1 MGVRATCTHKTTESG
16 DTIRVDLISSTYSGS
31 AREVKGTGRSWM
43 RFTHDQLDYSNV
55 FSTQVQRGRLEFS
68 FYVQDATD
76 KGVIDDVLS
85 TAQGEYTMAYYR
97 NGTLQWIGEVM
108 MDQLGAISVAESYP
122 YAVTLVARDF
132 VPLEGQLFPLEDNR
146 QLLSTVLG
154 RLLSAT
160 GYDLPIWT
168 HTSWTETNINSSNDF
183 LRQLYVDT
191 RNLRDFSKD
200 GDLQITYLEAL
211 ERIVAPFKAVL
222 KQANGVFVFDQL
234 SAYETP
240 SSVLRTIYD
249 KDGAFVSQSNV
260 NTTVAANSS
269 VTVVRG
275 SIDEVKP
282 GYKRA
287 TVTYAH
293 RTPQGDIP
301 FLPRIVI
308 TEATPGDV
316 AQSEFVES
324 GKQLTLTGRAGANY
338 STAIANA
345 FRPEARIQIQLGSN
359 YWNNALQTW
368 QATPVES
375 TFVMSG
381 NVLSNPL
388 TGEIAQDT
396 FSTDINITTA
406 ATPTSGT
413 LTITLKKAVNPPGA
427 TSETV
432 YLDMDFIILEND
444 QDKSSTAISYT
455 TEQALSFTQNYNGQS
470 YYFGDGPTIRS
481 ASALRYSTTV
491 THLTT
496 SWTRRGESDNFE
508 FHEIALKEIMD
519 HYRGYGRVGSYTIKL
534 GNYNSIN
541 VLTYET
547 RALFYVGGTF
557 DGYTGWWSPI
567 VFQLALVTG
576 FDQLVVGY
584 VAGPSLITSTTLT
597 AVSLATNNSIEAN
610 ANYVFRLATQVSGTV
625 TSISLEPQNI
635 EYPLLKKD
643 TQIRVVHPVTLE
655 QYTFTLDQDMI
666 AGSLNVA
673 VVSTQVDDPLP
684 RGSYIYTNPGDGAAA
699 LIIGRDSIRLI
710 AETTS
715 IGVTTQQSLGPVTSI
730 QVVLNTRV
738 RAGDDL
744 FLVRTLD
751 ATKRAFTVGQ
761 TAGPGLVTLQLDQST
776 VFDAPAGSYIT
787 GNNAQYEAFLQVTP
801 SGVLAKA
808 EAIGLQ
814 NGFAILSAPVGAGTP
829 TNGIPVTSV
838 RTLTLKDAMQIGI
851 QDKAGNTEFFQVDGD
866 QNLTNATTTVAV
878 VNKTPSISVG
888 AGASVFQPQWNQTAI
903 LSVQAGEIAT
913 RVTETQVQA
922 LIDEN
927 LGGLLPAENWLF
939 EGTDEGFTTNNVTL
953 TTDTTYIEY
962 LATGSTPY
970 IQKTGLSIDADD
982 NPVVTIRVQRV
993 AGTNWGGAFGWTT
1006 DGSTYFT
1013 QTFVEPTGVDLD
1025 FQFATVDL
1033 TSNTDY
1039 TGTITGVRLFLG
1051 EANLDEFYIDQFI
1064 IGKFNP
1070 QTEILAD
1077 LSSRLTVAEAGLTN
1091 TANEFTTYTQ
1101 NAVLTNASAVVAV
1114 GRNQTTT
1121 YDTVAITDTRG
1132 GFTVKD
1138 GQDFYL
1144 VNVDGTFQAVKIR
1157 DDQTVT
1163 NVTTPTT
1170 YTLKI
1175 QSITFS
1181 TTIAVG
1187 AMLYESAWTQSTRIS
1202 QSAGQIVLKAI
1213 ESSPGQGYVDSVAL
1227 VQLTA
1232 SVGSG
1237 SSVKIKGDLI
1247 ELNNIQIIRDTG
1259 SGLIQT
1265 QNFVAGTSGW
1275 RIRGTG
1281 DAEFNNVTVRGSV
1294 FVTGGD
1300 AATQTF
1306 ANTAANT
1313 AESNA
1318 ISASKAALNV
1328 TIRANSAPATRPD
1341 TTAIRAGDVWIN
1353 TASGQG
1359 NLPHTYDGTT
1369 PYNVNGWIRMYTV
1382 IDGGNITTGTLRA
1395 DLVTIQS
1402 TASNPNVVLDS
1413 TGITLRQ
1420 IDATN
1425 DTEVSRSI
1433 HWINATD
1440 AGTIANQARLI
1451 SYASGSNIAIDAAG
1465 TGNAKDFRFSV
1476 RRNISGTR
1484 DFDIG
1489 ISGNNGAFN
1498 NNSLVGDTVIVAQGK
1513 ILIQGSSATTIVG
1526 LVVNNGRVGV
1536 GNLGTDA
1543 SYKFNVTGNSL
1554 FTGTITST
1562 GNFSTTGNVTGND
1575 ILANGV
1581 VGTAR
1586 VQTVDARFF
1595 SAASSFA
1602 NYAQVEYN
1610 GTGNRTYTIP
1620 FVAASNFVMSE
1631 GNQTINGAK
1640 TFGSAITSPS
1650 IILGSQTAKATIAY
1664 TTNTARTY
1672 TIPNVAASDF
1682 VMTAGAQ
1689 TIGGVK
1695 AFSSRIDA
1703 QSDIRLLD
1711 AGAQQLNLS
1720 GTGSSVT
1727 ANRTYTF
1734 PDASGEFVITAGSQ
1748 IITGTKT
1755 FAHDRLQ
1762 VRNTGADGVATLRYG
1777 TASANRTY
1785 TFSGA
1790 NGTVWTDGNLPIS
1803 NAGPGSNTPTTR
1815 LIITLNGVQYRFDVQ
1830 QL

>member
-1 MGVRATCTHKTTESG
+1 MGVRAQVFQKSIETG
-16 DTIRVDLISSTYSGS
+16 DSYRIDLVSATYSGS
-31 AREVKGTGRSWM
+31 ILEMKGMGDVALLSYDNLDAANIFQTPIQSSGL
-43 RFTHDQLDYSNV
+43 QL
-55 FSTQVQRGRLEFS
+55 TLAVQS
-68 FYVQDATD
+68 DTD
-76 KGVIDDVLS
+76 KAVIDELFIGSEADYTIKVYKNTVLWW
-85 TAQGEYTMAYYR
+85 T
-97 NGTLQWIGEVM
+97 GTVVM
-108 MDQLGAISVAESYP
+108 DLSSYEDGQSYP
-122 YAVTLVARDF
+122 YSATIQAKDLRNLDSTLY
-132 VPLEGQLFPLEDNR
+132 PLESNR
-146 QLLSTVLG
+146 ELVITTLA
-154 RLLSAT
+154 RLLNGSGAN
-160 GYDLPIWT
+160 LPIKT
-168 HTSWTETNINSSNDF
+168 ATSWITANANSSNDF
-183 LRQLYVDT
+183 LRQVYNDT
-191 RNLRDFSKD
+191 RALRQFGKD
-200 GDLQITYLEAL
+200 NDLQITYKTAL
-211 ERIVAPFKAVL
+211 EWILTSHKCFVR
-222 KQANGVFVFDQL
+222 QANGVWWIYQL
-234 SAYETP
+234 SAWATP
-240 SSVLRTIYD
+240 TSVLVTNYNDSGVFQSQANENLTI
-249 KDGAFVSQSNV
+249 
-260 NTTVAANSS
+260 AAN
-269 VTVVRG
+269 TNDTKVVIG
-275 SIDEVKP
+275 SIANVKP
-282 GYKRA
+282 AYKRVNA
-287 TVTYAH
+287 TFAH
-293 RTPQGDIP
+293 RTPTDGIVFPEIVSQTVAEPADDI
-301 FLPRIVI
+301 FEQSMEFRSLDINQNVGLYGTAWVRFDEAWSSNVI
-308 TEATPGDV
+308 TTEPV
-316 AQSEFVES
+316 VKLSLEFTYD
-324 GKQLTLTGRAGANY
+324 GTT
-338 STAIANA
+338 I
-345 FRPEARIQIQLGSN
+345 
-359 YWNNALQTW
+359 YWNNALGVW
-368 QATPVES
+368 QLTAVDCTFTTRDYANPGRIAPDIDIERRDFFASIPITATNPRITS
-375 TFVMSG
+375 AFSAFG
-381 NVLSNPL
+381 LGVLRVRL
-388 TGEIAQDT
+388 R
-396 FSTDINITTA
+396 
-406 ATPTSGT
+406 
-413 LTITLKKAVNPPGA
+413 KAVTPRDST
-427 TSETV
+427 TSWEAMA
-432 YLDMDFIILEND
+432 LIIGSDAAERG
-444 QDKSSTAISYT
+444 QAITST
-455 TEQALSFTQNYNGQS
+455 LSQTADYSVNYDDGPH
-470 YYFGDGPTIRS
+470 YFGDGPLNYS
-481 ASALRYSTTV
+481 VSALRYGTADNA
-491 THLTT
+491 LTT
-496 SWTRRGESDNFE
+496 EWQRRGTTPDRGHTEQL
-508 FHEIALKEIMD
+508 LKEVMD
-519 HYRGYGRVGSYTIKL
+519 FHRVYTDLLTANLYGDFTPEKQLSYRIASYAFIGGRFSFKTGRWNATLVKNAFTSDIDNLTVGIIA
-534 GNYNSIN
+534 GPN
-541 VLTYET
+541 
-547 RALFYVGGTF
+547 
-557 DGYTGWWSPI
+557 
-567 VFQLALVTG
+567 LVTNG
-576 FDQLVVGY
+576 LF
-584 VAGPSLITSTTLT
+584 T
-597 AVSLATNNSIEAN
+597 AVSISQSNSLEA
-610 ANYVFRLATQVSGTV
+610 AGNYVFRLGLQVSGTV
-625 TSISLEPQNI
+625 TQLNLIPTSDQ
-635 EYPLLKKD
+635 YPLLKKD
-643 TQIRVVHPVTLE
+643 TRIRVVHPVTLD
-655 QYTFTLDQDMI
+655 QYFFTLDQDMF

-684 RGSYIYTNPGDGAAA
+684 RGSYIYTDPGDGAAA

-829 TNGIPVTSV
+829 TNGLPVTSV

-866 QNLTNATTTVAV
+866 QNLTNATTTIDV
-878 VNKTPSISVG
+878 VEKTPSISVG

-1006 DGSTYFT
+1006 DGSNYFT

-1033 TSNTDY
+1033 TSNPNY

-1213 ESSPGQGYVDSVAL
+1213 ESVPGQGYVDSVAL

-1237 SSVKIKGDLI
+1237 SSVKIKGDLV

-1265 QNFVAGTSGW
+1265 QNFVAGSTGW

-1281 DAEFNNVTVRGSV
+1281 DAEFNDVTVRGSV

-1300 AATQTF
+1300 AATKNY
-1306 ANTAANT
+1306 ADNAADD
-1313 AESNA
+1313 
-1318 ISASKAALNV
+1318 ALDDALDNLSV
-1328 TIRANSAPATRPD
+1328 TIRSGTKPTLRPNGD
-1341 TTAIRAGDVWIN
+1341 ALRSGDVWIDTANGDKPYSYN
-1353 TASGQG
+1353 TSISDFVAAYTQISGG
-1359 NLPHTYDGTT
+1359 A
-1369 PYNVNGWIRMYTV
+1369 
-1382 IDGGNITTGTLRA
+1382 ITTGTINA
-1395 DLVTIQS
+1395 NLVTVS
-1402 TASNPNVVLDS
+1402 AGSGTVTLTGAGLRVNP
-1413 TGITLRQ
+1413 
-1420 IDATN
+1420 
-1425 DTEVSRSI
+1425 
-1433 HWINATD
+1433 
-1440 AGTIANQARLI
+1440 
-1451 SYASGSNIAIDAAG
+1451 SGSNQDVLIDSGGIGLKQSVNSQYEDDKGSAIHWGSLASPSSYIRSYTDTGAVILELYSQSAVQIIAPQFIVTPSAG
-1465 TGNAKDFRFSV
+1465 MFVNGSFASTSV
-1476 RRNISGTR
+1476 SASTATIST
-1484 DFDIG
+1484 
-1489 ISGNNGAFN
+1489 
-1498 NNSLVGDTVIVAQGK
+1498 L
-1513 ILIQGSSATTIVG
+1513 
-1526 LVVNNGRVGV
+1526 
-1536 GNLGTDA
+1536 
-1543 SYKFNVTGNSL
+1543 
-1554 FTGTITST
+1554 
-1562 GNFSTTGNVTGND
+1562 
-1575 ILANGV
+1575 V
-1581 VGTAR
+1581 VGT
-1586 VQTVDARFF
+1586 QTNKATI
-1595 SAASSFA
+1595 SYTTNTA
-1602 NYAQVEYN
+1602 
-1610 GTGNRTYTIP
+1610 RTYTIP
-1620 FVAASNFVMSE
+1620 NVAASNFVMSE
-1631 GNQTINGAK
+1631 GTQTINGSK

-1650 IILGSQTAKATIAY
+1650 LIVGSETSKATIAY

-1689 TIGGVK
+1689 TITGVK

-1734 PDASGEFVITAGSQ
+1734 PDASGEFVITAGNQ
-1748 IITGTKT
+1748 DIAGTKRFTGT
-1755 FAHDRLQ
+1755 
-1762 VRNTGADGVATLRYG
+1762 LR
-1777 TASANRTY
+1777 ASAYRSSDNTA
-1785 TFSGA
+1785 GA
-1790 NGTVWTDGNLPIS
+1790 TENVVTVDINLNPLTLIFKNGLFVGTS
-1803 NAGPGSNTPTTR
+1803 
-1815 LIITLNGVQYRFDVQ
+1815 
-1830 QL
+1830 